1 MQVSVEAADGL
12 ERRIK
17 VELPADEIEQEV
29 DKRLRDVGRSARLP
43 GFRPGKVPM
52 KVLRQRFGDSVRG
65 EVFGERIQS
74 SFPEAV
80 AEAELKPVGMPE
92 IEPEI
97 DRAERRYSYIA
108 KFKVL
113 PAIEPVSLADKTVSR
128 PVAEVT
134 DADVDTMIERLREQ
148 RKTWNAVDRPAAA
161 GDRVRL
167 SFQGTIDG
175 EPFEGGSGEEVAV
188 DIGAGRMIPG
198 FEEQLTGAAAGDERA
213 IETTF
218 PDDYHRKELAGKP
231 AHFNVQIK
239 EVQEPVLPEVDADFA
254 SALGIADGDIERF
267 RSDVRANMERELAQR
282 IKDKVKSQV
291 MDLLVEAHPV
301 HLPEVLIAE
310 ETKALK
316 EQMRQNVGAGADLE
330 LPDELFADSA
340 RRRVALGLIIAEL
353 VRRHNLQTDPERV
366 RQTVSQLAAAYE
378 DPQAVMH
385 YYYSDAERMKSVE
398 SLVLE
403 ERVVEHVLAAV
414 EVTEQP
420 MSFEELTRGA
430 AAS

>member
-1 MQVSVEAADGL
+1 MQVSVEAAEGL

-17 VELPADEIEQEV
+17 VDLPADEIEQEV

-43 GFRPGKVPM
+43 GFRPGKVPL
-52 KVLRQRFGDSVRG
+52 KILRQRFGDSVRG

-74 SFPEAV
+74 SFPQAV
-80 AEAELKPVGMPE
+80 AEAELKPAGMPQ

-97 DRAERRYSYIA
+97 DRAERRYSYVA
-108 KFKVL
+108 KFEVL

-134 DADVDTMIERLREQ
+134 EADVDAMVERLREQ

-175 EPFEGGSGEEVAV
+175 EPFEGGSADDVPV

-198 FEEQLTGAAAGDERA
+198 FEEQLTGAAAGDERD

-218 PDDYHRKELAGKP
+218 PDDYPRKELAGKP
-231 AHFNVQIK
+231 AHFSVQVK
-239 EVQEPVLPEVDADFA
+239 EVQEPELPEVDADFA
-254 SALGIADGDIERF
+254 KAFGVADGDIERF

-316 EQMRQNVGAGADLE
+316 EQMRQNVGAGADLA

-353 VRRHNLQTDPERV
+353 VRRHNLQAEPERV
-366 RQTVSQLAAAYE
+366 RQTVSQLAATYE
-378 DPQAVMH
+378 DPQAVMQ

-420 MSFEELTRGA
+420 MSFEELTREA